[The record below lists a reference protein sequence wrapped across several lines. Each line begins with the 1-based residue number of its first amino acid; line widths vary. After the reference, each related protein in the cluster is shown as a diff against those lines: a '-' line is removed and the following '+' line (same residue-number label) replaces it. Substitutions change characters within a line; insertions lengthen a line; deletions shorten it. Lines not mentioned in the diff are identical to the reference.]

1 MTTIV
6 TTLALLLLRGPI
18 TVNVDAKDGDVIA
31 VERTFR
37 VNVQATNPV
46 TQVEFYVGDDLR
58 TTDTS
63 TPYEF
68 TLNPLD
74 ETDGNLKLTFA
85 AYTSEG
91 ESAKKLITVKIDTG
105 LSKGPDF
112 HVDRGLE
119 LLANGKF
126 EEAISAGRV
135 ALKAKAGYGPARMLM
150 ARAFFA
156 KGVYDQAQK
165 FAEDVVAADP
175 NNADAR
181 ELLSGISLQRAFST
195 VNSGGDRKETLET
208 IRGALKA
215 AATNRHANLEA
226 RLDSFGTVTEAN
238 RLAYVDAALRASRYS
253 AVVNALQSSFTRD
266 PSNAAVSNRLIY
278 ALVRTGRFD
287 EARNALGTV
296 KRRAALDGYGNALA
310 AVIETTQ
317 GNDSAADDAMKEAI
331 LSDGEDLGV
340 RSAQVYVA
348 LRRGRVN
355 SMRDLIAGL
364 AKDAGQ
370 RPEVN
375 YYVSIYQNATQQYT
389 ESQKAFERAILAEPA
404 SYDMYIERA
413 NQALALAVSGK
424 VASKED
430 VTYQYGVA
438 GAYLEAAVAA
448 KPDAPEALAGLALAA
463 ILQGRGGSALELAQ
477 AATKAG
483 PNYAAGF
490 YTLSCISAVLV
501 DDMNSRAEK
510 IRKED
515 KDGIL
520 DSDQKKEVAALENQ
534 ARLLRVEVQK
544 ARDTAEKLDKANL
557 SGRPIPDTNQAFTY
571 FYRYGRMPL
580 LILPR

>member
-74 ETDGNLKLTFA
+74 ETDGNLKVTFA

-91 ESAKKLITVKIDTG
+91 ESAKKSITVKIDSG

-126 EEAISAGRV
+126 DEAISAGRV

-150 ARAFFA
+150 ARAYFA
-156 KGVYDQAQK
+156 KGIYDQAQK

-226 RLDSFGTVTEAN
+226 RLDSFGAVTDAN

-253 AVVNALQSSFTRD
+253 AVVNALQSTFTRD
-266 PSNAAVSNRLIY
+266 PSNAAVSNRLIDLISSG
-278 ALVRTGRFD
+278 ADAKSF
-287 EARNALGTV
+287 
-296 KRRAALDGYGNALA
+296 LA
-310 AVIETTQ
+310 EGGITL
-317 GNDSAADDAMKEAI
+317 N
-331 LSDGEDLGV
+331 GEEEN
-340 RSAQVYVA
+340 
-348 LRRGRVN
+348 RRGRKL
-355 SMRDLIAGL
+355 RAGDVIRFANGL
-364 AKDAGQ
+364 
-370 RPEVN
+370 EV
-375 YYVSIYQNATQQYT
+375 T
-389 ESQKAFERAILAEPA
+389 
-404 SYDMYIERA
+404 
-413 NQALALAVSGK
+413 
-424 VASKED
+424 
-430 VTYQYGVA
+430 
-438 GAYLEAAVAA
+438 LE
-448 KPDAPEALAGLALAA
+448 
-463 ILQGRGGSALELAQ
+463 
-477 AATKAG
+477 G
-483 PNYAAGF
+483 P
-490 YTLSCISAVLV
+490 
-501 DDMNSRAEK
+501 
-510 IRKED
+510 
-515 KDGIL
+515 
-520 DSDQKKEVAALENQ
+520 
-534 ARLLRVEVQK
+534 
-544 ARDTAEKLDKANL
+544 
-557 SGRPIPDTNQAFTY
+557 
-571 FYRYGRMPL
+571 
-580 LILPR
+580 